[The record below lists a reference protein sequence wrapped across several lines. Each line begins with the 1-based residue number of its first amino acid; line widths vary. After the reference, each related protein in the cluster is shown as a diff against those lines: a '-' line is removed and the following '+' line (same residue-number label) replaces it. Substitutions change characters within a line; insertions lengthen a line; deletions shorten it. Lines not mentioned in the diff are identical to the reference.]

1 VGGNIQKIEIL
12 NRKASY
18 EYEILD
24 RYTAGIVLSGSEIK
38 SIRENGCSI
47 SEAFCTF
54 RQSELWVRNM
64 NVPIYD
70 KAVFT
75 NHQPDSVRKLLLRK
89 KELHRIETK
98 VKERGIS
105 VIPLRIFSSDR
116 GFLKMEIGLCRGKKS
131 FDKRESIKQKENK
144 RDIDR
149 VMKIY
154 K

>member
-1 VGGNIQKIEIL
+1 MGGNIQKIEIL

-89 KELHRIETK
+89 KELHRVETK

>member
-89 KELHRIETK
+89 KELHRVETK

>member
-1 VGGNIQKIEIL
+1 MGGNIQKIEIL

>member
-1 VGGNIQKIEIL
+1 MGGNIQKIEIL

-54 RQSELWVRNM
+54 RSSELWVRNM
-64 NVPIYD
+64 NVPLYD
-70 KAVFT
+70 KAIFT

-89 KELHRIETK
+89 RELHRIETK

-116 GFLKMEIGLCRGKKS
+116 GFLKMEIGLCKGKKS